1 MVVVNWSM
9 IPFSVS
15 RTVLAIKLSKA
26 HTKYIPDILWPV
38 TELNSIIEYWQ
49 HAKKSKILF
58 DFLSLLFSSRIYIFF
73 FIR

>member
-38 TELNSIIEYWQ
+38 TELNSISEYTVL
-49 HAKKSKILF
+49 AT
-58 DFLSLLFSSRIYIFF
+58 R
-73 FIR
+73 

>member
-26 HTKYIPDILWPV
+26 NTKYIPDILWPV

-49 HAKKSKILF
+49 HAS
-58 DFLSLLFSSRIYIFF
+58 
-73 FIR
+73 